1 MSTSKNNRKRYLEP
15 DAWNDRLPKSTHY
28 EVRKNATARST
39 PPAMDVGSEHVVT
52 SASESSDDDE
62 ASVSVEDI
70 GRENNIVGEES
81 AGDCDTDDELSDQL
95 SNATEPSDA
104 LPSSNFFRSLRPCI
118 YLNLNGTMFFAE
130 LCNRYGS
137 F

>member
-1 MSTSKNNRKRYLEP
+1 
-15 DAWNDRLPKSTHY
+15 
-28 EVRKNATARST
+28 
-39 PPAMDVGSEHVVT
+39 MDVGSEHVVT

-104 LPSSNFFRSLRPCI
+104 LPSSNFFRLEFARP
-118 YLNLNGTMFFAE
+118 LGNANTLSVGDALVLVMDFAIKH
-130 LCNRYGS
+130 
-137 F
+137 